1 MKVQNVLN
9 SFIEIFKNYL
19 KNLSSFRDGDSV
31 TVYNNFII
39 YLGKCIGHQYIFFS
53 SSASFHQ

>member
-1 MKVQNVLN
+1 MKVQSVLN

-39 YLGKCIGHQYIFFS
+39 YR
-53 SSASFHQ
+53 